1 MRPVTLKRQSGQTLA
16 AFVCSLLLGTTVMMV
31 AQAQEREDQFTA
43 RPYIGIGAGAT
54 QLKPFTPNES
64 LTVSDNTDAGYHG
77 VIGYDFTS
85 RLSAELY
92 YADLGSAE
100 IAFLS
105 TDVGPINYQ
114 VFGLSGI
121 VYLYNSRSG
130 LRANKTGSGMGTRE
144 GLSLFGRVGI
154 GGVSA
159 DSELDYK
166 VNHGT
171 HLALGLGAEY
181 GFNNGFA
188 VRGEYRALDTDQHY
202 ASLSLIKR
210 FGKLSP
216 VIAAPIAVAAPKA
229 VAPEAAPKAV
239 EKPVPTLNGVPSLK
253 FAFNE
258 AVLSD
263 SAIQQL
269 DDIVAAVADSDV
281 GLLLEGHTDWID
293 TESYN
298 YNLSIRRTESVRR
311 YLESK
316 GISRTRITA
325 RGYGEERPAASN
337 ATEDGRAIN
346 RRVDIRIR

>member
-1 MRPVTLKRQSGQTLA
+1 MRRLPLKRQSGQTLA
-16 AFVCSLLLGTTVMMV
+16 AFVCSVLVGTTVIMV

-43 RPYIGIGAGAT
+43 RPYIGIGAGVT
-54 QLKPFTPNES
+54 KLEPFTPNES
-64 LTVSDNTDAGYHG
+64 LTVSDDTDAGFHG

-100 IAFLS
+100 IAFLG
-105 TDVGPINYQ
+105 TDVGPVNYQ
-114 VFGLSGI
+114 VYGLSGI
-121 VYLYNSRSG
+121 VYLFNSRSG

-154 GGVSA
+154 GGVTA
-159 DSELDYK
+159 DSDLDYK

-181 GFNNGFA
+181 GFSNGFA

-202 ASLSLIKR
+202 ASVSLVKR

-216 VIAAPIAVAAPKA
+216 VAAVPVAVAPKA
-229 VAPEAAPKAV
+229 IAPVESAKTD
-239 EKPVPTLNGVPSLK
+239 EKPKPTLAGVPSIK
-253 FAFNE
+253 FDFNE
-258 AVLSD
+258 SVITAAAAS
-263 SAIQQL
+263 QL
-269 DDIVAAVADSDV
+269 DEVVAAITDSEA
-281 GLLLEGHTDWID
+281 GLMLEGHTDWVD

-298 YNLSIRRTESVRR
+298 YDLSIRRTESVRR

-316 GISRTRITA
+316 GIARSRMSV
-325 RGYGEERPAASN
+325 RGFGEKRPIASN